1 MADLTTITNASP
13 TGSWATVAEG
23 VFQIS
28 CDGTFSTDSKEKP
41 CVVFEWT
48 QVVSPDVDTDGKPVG
63 QLYDTD
69 DTGNIEIAAGS
80 LRARLGG
87 DGDAGTSIT
96 PKYT

>member
-41 CVVFEWT
+41 CVVIEWT
-48 QVVSPDVDTDGKPVG
+48 QAAAPDANTPGKPVASI
-63 QLYDTD
+63 YDEDETL
-69 DTGNIEIAAGS
+69 NIEVGAGS
-80 LRARLGG
+80 VRPRLGG
-87 DGDAGTSIT
+87 DGDSGTSIT
-96 PKYT
+96 AKIT